1 MRTRGSVRGSG
12 GNHDGYKQRTHQD
25 ETKQPRPPLSC
36 HYRRPPLQYVCVSEQ
51 RLRIAGGYE
60 LVPTNPESITQAG
73 ERSSR
78 GTP

>member
-12 GNHDGYKQRTHQD
+12 GNHDGYKQRTTRMRRSSLAHRCLVITAD
-25 ETKQPRPPLSC
+25 PRCSTS
-36 HYRRPPLQYVCVSEQ
+36 VSEQ